1 MVSGAD
7 LSEQEKVYALDHFTD
22 SVFEGKGLSAIKR
35 DILRCRCSK
44 CGEESLD
51 VGWGTTD
58 TIKWIFFCGHGYEVV
73 MNFHRDTIKRLVES
87 LL

>member
-7 LSEQEKVYALDHFTD
+7 LSEQEKVYALD
-22 SVFEGKGLSAIKR
+22 SVFEGKGLSG
-35 DILRCRCSK
+35 DIPRCSK

-73 MNFHRDTIKRLVES
+73 MNFNRDTINRLVES